1 MGLFGLFKSRYNK
14 LKRADVVDAMVKLP
28 EEEAKLE
35 ERIMEASAEIKQ
47 LTQKGKEEKDHDV
60 RVFLAKKIN
69 RVKEE
74 RQDNIKRATFI
85 AYNVKLM
92 NKLKSAIDDKEFFDA
107 KSSVPLNQLLADQKG
122 LARFLNQALGTRVKA
137 EQVLTDA
144 DDTFVEIME
153 SYDENERIYG
163 VSDSDDELLAVF
175 ETADMLG
182 SADGESADKSAD
194 VSGAESDGGQI
205 G

>member
-14 LKRADVVDAMVKLP
+14 LKRADVVDAIVKLQ

-163 VSDSDDELLAVF
+163 VSDSDDELLTVF

>member
-14 LKRADVVDAMVKLP
+14 LKRADVVDAIVKLQ

-194 VSGAESDGGQI
+194 VSGEESDGGQI

>member
-14 LKRADVVDAMVKLP
+14 LKRADVVDAIVKLQ

-69 RVKEE
+69 RIKEE

>member
-14 LKRADVVDAMVKLP
+14 LKRADVVDAIVKLQ